1 VGLPARQEKVLES
14 IETALRESDPKLA
27 AFYATFT
34 RLTTGEEMPKFEQLR
49 RRAGRMLAS
58 LRRFAIILIGVLL
71 LRRRRQRSVVLFLPL
86 AVAVVSTS
94 ILLAVRSG
102 NSPGCTTV
110 RSVAATRN
118 QSRSQLCMQ
127 TPPPVGH

>member
-27 AFYATFT
+27 GLYATFT

-58 LRRFAIILIGVLL
+58 LRRFPIVLIGVLL
-71 LRRRRQRSVVLFLPL
+71 LRRHRQRTVVLFLPL
-86 AVAVVSTS
+86 ALAVVSAT

-102 NSPGCTTV
+102 TSPRCTTV
-110 RSVAATRN
+110 LSVAATRN
-118 QSRSQLCMQ
+118 QSRGPLCIQ
-127 TPPPVGH
+127 VPPVGH